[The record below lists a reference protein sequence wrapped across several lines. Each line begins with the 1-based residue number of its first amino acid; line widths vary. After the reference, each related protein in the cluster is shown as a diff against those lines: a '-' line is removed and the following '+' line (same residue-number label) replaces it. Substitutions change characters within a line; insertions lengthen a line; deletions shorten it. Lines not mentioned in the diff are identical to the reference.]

1 MSSIFLRAYQ
11 RFDLDEV
18 RGSLLIVGEV
28 TGNCVACGE
37 MGLAPASVAIC
48 PNCNARFRYI
58 ASRRIESNPGE
69 RFQYAHRIEMER
81 PDLIFI
87 DLNDYQKMDSRA
99 KARDI
104 LG

>member
-1 MSSIFLRAYQ
+1 MSRVFLRVY
-11 RFDLDEV
+11 RPFETKEV
-18 RGSLLIVGEV
+18 QQALLIVGEV
-28 TGNCVACGE
+28 TGNCAACGE
-37 MGLAPASVAIC
+37 MGLIPSSVAVC
-48 PNCNARFRYI
+48 PNCNIRFRYI

-69 RFQYAHRIEMER
+69 RFQYAQRMEQER
-81 PDLIFI
+81 PDLILI